1 MSLRR
6 GWTLMEMVVTIG
18 VMGVLLALASEI
30 TILTIKTAN
39 NLKKNIEL
47 QEKAIFLIEKVVG
60 EILRAEEIK
69 LEERGLIILSDD
81 QEIIVNREFTQG
93 NFSGEWNFEWVK
105 KNILRLRLKLKDE
118 REREEIVET
127 EVFIPLHKRGEEL

>member
-30 TILTIKTAN
+30 TILTIKAIN

-47 QEKAIFLIEKVVG
+47 QEKAIFLIEKVIG

-69 LEERGLIILSDD
+69 LEEEGLIILSDN

-118 REREEIVET
+118 RGREEIVET

>member
-1 MSLRR
+1 
-6 GWTLMEMVVTIG
+6 MEMVVTIG

-30 TILTIKTAN
+30 TILTIKTTN

-47 QEKAIFLIEKVVG
+47 QEKAIFLIEKVIG
-60 EILRAEEIK
+60 GILRAEEIK
-69 LEERGLIILSDD
+69 LEDGDLIILSDD

-118 REREEIVET
+118 RGREEIVET

>member
-1 MSLRR
+1 
-6 GWTLMEMVVTIG
+6 MEMVVTIG

-30 TILTIKTAN
+30 TILTIKATN

-47 QEKAIFLIEKVVG
+47 QEKAIFLIEKVIG
-60 EILRAEEIK
+60 GILRAEEIK
-69 LEERGLIILSDD
+69 LEDGDLIILSDN

-118 REREEIVET
+118 RGREEIVET

>member
-30 TILTIKTAN
+30 TILTIKTTN

-47 QEKAIFLIEKVVG
+47 QEKAIFLIEKVIG
-60 EILRAEEIK
+60 GILRAEEIK
-69 LEERGLIILSDD
+69 LEDGDLIILSDD

-118 REREEIVET
+118 RGREEIVET

>member
-1 MSLRR
+1 
-6 GWTLMEMVVTIG
+6 MEMVVTIG
-18 VMGVLLALASEI
+18 VMVVLLALASEI
-30 TILTIKTAN
+30 TILTIKATN

-47 QEKAIFLIEKVVG
+47 QEKAIFLIEKVIG
-60 EILRAEEIK
+60 GILRAEEIK
-69 LEERGLIILSDD
+69 LEDGDLIILSDN

-118 REREEIVET
+118 RGREEIVET

>member
-30 TILTIKTAN
+30 TILTIKATN

-60 EILRAEEIK
+60 GILRAEEIK

-118 REREEIVET
+118 RGREEIVET

>member
-30 TILTIKTAN
+30 TILTIKATN

-47 QEKAIFLIEKVVG
+47 QEKAIFLIEKVIG
-60 EILRAEEIK
+60 GILRAEEIK
-69 LEERGLIILSDD
+69 LEDGDLIILSDN

-118 REREEIVET
+118 RGREEIVET

>member
-30 TILTIKTAN
+30 TILTIKTTN

-47 QEKAIFLIEKVVG
+47 QEKAIFLIEKVIG
-60 EILRAEEIK
+60 GILRAEEIK
-69 LEERGLIILSDD
+69 LEDGDLIILSDN

-118 REREEIVET
+118 RGRVEIVET

>member
-30 TILTIKTAN
+30 TILTIKATN

-60 EILRAEEIK
+60 GILRAEEIK
-69 LEERGLIILSDD
+69 LEEGGLIILSDN
-81 QEIIVNREFTQG
+81 QEIIVNREFIQG

-118 REREEIVET
+118 RGIEEIVET

>member
-1 MSLRR
+1 
-6 GWTLMEMVVTIG
+6 MEMVVTIG
-18 VMGVLLALASEI
+18 VMVVLLALASEI
-30 TILTIKTAN
+30 TILTIKATN

-47 QEKAIFLIEKVVG
+47 QEKAIFLIEKVIG
-60 EILRAEEIK
+60 GILRAEEIK
-69 LEERGLIILSDD
+69 LEERGLIILSDN

-118 REREEIVET
+118 RGREEIVET

>member
-18 VMGVLLALASEI
+18 VMVVLLALASEI
-30 TILTIKTAN
+30 TILTIKATN

-47 QEKAIFLIEKVVG
+47 QEKAIFLIEKVIG
-60 EILRAEEIK
+60 GILRAEEIK
-69 LEERGLIILSDD
+69 LEDGDLIILSDN

-118 REREEIVET
+118 RGREEIVET

>member
-30 TILTIKTAN
+30 TILTIKATN

-47 QEKAIFLIEKVVG
+47 QEKAIFLIEKVIG
-60 EILRAEEIK
+60 GILRAEEIK
-69 LEERGLIILSDD
+69 LEDGDLIILSDN

-118 REREEIVET
+118 RGRVEIVET

>member
-30 TILTIKTAN
+30 TILTIKTTN

-60 EILRAEEIK
+60 GILRAEEIK
-69 LEERGLIILSDD
+69 LEDGDLIILSDN

-118 REREEIVET
+118 RGREEIVET

>member
-30 TILTIKTAN
+30 TILTIKATN

-47 QEKAIFLIEKVVG
+47 QEKAIFLIEKVIG
-60 EILRAEEIK
+60 GILRAEEIK
-69 LEERGLIILSDD
+69 LEDGGLIILSDN

-118 REREEIVET
+118 RGREEIVET

>member
-1 MSLRR
+1 
-6 GWTLMEMVVTIG
+6 MEMVVTIG

-30 TILTIKTAN
+30 TILTIKTTN

-47 QEKAIFLIEKVVG
+47 QEKAIFLIEKVIG
-60 EILRAEEIK
+60 GILRAEEIK
-69 LEERGLIILSDD
+69 LEDGDLIILSDN

-118 REREEIVET
+118 RGREEIVET

>member
-18 VMGVLLALASEI
+18 VMGVLLALVSEI
-30 TILTIKTAN
+30 TILTIKATN

-47 QEKAIFLIEKVVG
+47 QEKAIFLIEKVIG
-60 EILRAEEIK
+60 GILRAEEIK
-69 LEERGLIILSDD
+69 LEDGDLIILSDN

-118 REREEIVET
+118 RGREEIVET

>member
-1 MSLRR
+1 
-6 GWTLMEMVVTIG
+6 MEMVVTIG

-30 TILTIKTAN
+30 TILTIKATN

-60 EILRAEEIK
+60 GILRAEEIK
-69 LEERGLIILSDD
+69 LEDGDLIILSDN

-118 REREEIVET
+118 RGREEIVET

>member
-1 MSLRR
+1 
-6 GWTLMEMVVTIG
+6 MEMVVTIG

-30 TILTIKTAN
+30 TILTIKATN

-47 QEKAIFLIEKVVG
+47 QEKAIFLIEKVIG
-60 EILRAEEIK
+60 GILRAEEIK
-69 LEERGLIILSDD
+69 LEEGGLIILSDN

-118 REREEIVET
+118 RGREEIVET

>member
-30 TILTIKTAN
+30 TILTIKATN

-60 EILRAEEIK
+60 GILRAEEIK
-69 LEERGLIILSDD
+69 LEDGGLIILSDN
-81 QEIIVNREFTQG
+81 QEIIFNREFTQG

-118 REREEIVET
+118 RGIEEIVET

>member
-30 TILTIKTAN
+30 TILTIKTTN

-47 QEKAIFLIEKVVG
+47 QEKAIFLIEKVIG
-60 EILRAEEIK
+60 GILRAEEIK
-69 LEERGLIILSDD
+69 LEDGDLIILSDN

-118 REREEIVET
+118 RGREEIVET

>member
-30 TILTIKTAN
+30 TILTIKTTN

-60 EILRAEEIK
+60 GILRAEEIK
-69 LEERGLIILSDD
+69 LEEGGLIILSDN

-118 REREEIVET
+118 RGREEIVET

>member
-30 TILTIKTAN
+30 TILTIKATN
-39 NLKKNIEL
+39 DLKKNIEL

-69 LEERGLIILSDD
+69 LGEKGLIILSDD

-93 NFSGEWNFEWVK
+93 NVSGEWNFEWVK
-105 KNILRLRLKLKDE
+105 KNILSLRLKLKDE
-118 REREEIVET
+118 RGREEIVET

>member
-1 MSLRR
+1 
-6 GWTLMEMVVTIG
+6 MEMVVTIG

-30 TILTIKTAN
+30 TILTIKATN

-60 EILRAEEIK
+60 GILRAEEIK
-69 LEERGLIILSDD
+69 LEEGGLIILSDN

-105 KNILRLRLKLKDE
+105 ENILRLRLKLKDE
-118 REREEIVET
+118 RGREEIVET

>member
-1 MSLRR
+1 
-6 GWTLMEMVVTIG
+6 MEMVVTIG

-30 TILTIKTAN
+30 TILTIKATN

-47 QEKAIFLIEKVVG
+47 QEKAIFLIEKVIG
-60 EILRAEEIK
+60 GILRAEEIK
-69 LEERGLIILSDD
+69 LEEGGLIILSDN
-81 QEIIVNREFTQG
+81 QEIIVNKEFIQG

-118 REREEIVET
+118 RGREEIVET

>member
-1 MSLRR
+1 
-6 GWTLMEMVVTIG
+6 MEMVVTIG

-30 TILTIKTAN
+30 TILTIKTTN

-47 QEKAIFLIEKVVG
+47 QEKAIFLIEKVIG
-60 EILRAEEIK
+60 GILRAEEIK
-69 LEERGLIILSDD
+69 LEDGGLIILSDN

-118 REREEIVET
+118 RGREEIVET

>member
-1 MSLRR
+1 
-6 GWTLMEMVVTIG
+6 MEMVVTIG

-30 TILTIKTAN
+30 TILTIKTTN

-69 LEERGLIILSDD
+69 LEERGLIILSDN

-118 REREEIVET
+118 RGREEIVET

>member
-1 MSLRR
+1 
-6 GWTLMEMVVTIG
+6 MEMVVTIG

-30 TILTIKTAN
+30 TILTIKATN

-69 LEERGLIILSDD
+69 LEERGLIILSDN

-118 REREEIVET
+118 RGREEIVET

>member
-30 TILTIKTAN
+30 TILTIKTTN

-60 EILRAEEIK
+60 GILRAEEIK
-69 LEERGLIILSDD
+69 LEEGGLIILSDN

-105 KNILRLRLKLKDE
+105 ENILRLRLKLKDE
-118 REREEIVET
+118 RGREEIVET

>member
-1 MSLRR
+1 
-6 GWTLMEMVVTIG
+6 MEMVVTIG

-30 TILTIKTAN
+30 TILTIKATN

-47 QEKAIFLIEKVVG
+47 QEKAIFLIEKVIG

-69 LEERGLIILSDD
+69 LEERGLIILSDN

-118 REREEIVET
+118 RGREEIVET

>member
-69 LEERGLIILSDD
+69 LEEGGLIILSDN

-118 REREEIVET
+118 RGREEIVET

>member
-18 VMGVLLALASEI
+18 VMVVLLALASEI
-30 TILTIKTAN
+30 TILTIKATN

-47 QEKAIFLIEKVVG
+47 QEKAIFLIEKVIG
-60 EILRAEEIK
+60 GILRAEEIK
-69 LEERGLIILSDD
+69 LEERGLIILSDN

-118 REREEIVET
+118 RGREEIVET

>member
-1 MSLRR
+1 
-6 GWTLMEMVVTIG
+6 MEMVVTIG

-30 TILTIKTAN
+30 TILTIKATN

-47 QEKAIFLIEKVVG
+47 QGKAIFLIEKVVG
-60 EILRAEEIK
+60 GILRAEEIK
-69 LEERGLIILSDD
+69 LEEGGLIILSDN

-118 REREEIVET
+118 RGREEIVET

>member
-1 MSLRR
+1 
-6 GWTLMEMVVTIG
+6 MEMVVTIG

-30 TILTIKTAN
+30 TILTIKATN

-60 EILRAEEIK
+60 GILRAEEIK
-69 LEERGLIILSDD
+69 LEEGGLIILSDN

-118 REREEIVET
+118 RGREEIVET

>member
-1 MSLRR
+1 
-6 GWTLMEMVVTIG
+6 MEMVVTIG

-30 TILTIKTAN
+30 TILTIKATN

-60 EILRAEEIK
+60 GILRAEEIK

-118 REREEIVET
+118 RGREEIVET

>member
-1 MSLRR
+1 
-6 GWTLMEMVVTIG
+6 MEMVVTIG

-30 TILTIKTAN
+30 TILTIKATN

-47 QEKAIFLIEKVVG
+47 QEKAIFLIEKVIG
-60 EILRAEEIK
+60 GILRAEEIK
-69 LEERGLIILSDD
+69 LEDGDLIILGDN

-118 REREEIVET
+118 RGREEIVET